1 MMAPPENSKSKESKE
16 QPIARLPSPN
26 GTFQNGQMVKIKA
39 TYWKELRL
47 PIRFQSPSA
56 FWRVCH
62 FSGSSYTL
70 MLPQSGTPLEKVP
83 PDALEALEHQITPGM
98 AVVVTDEALELPVQL
113 ASSWQRCMDNGIK
126 SGIFRQRSSDIM
138 STVSFRDG
146 TVLDI
151 PNANLRPENALP
163 PQPPAIVR
171 TPAQPKATPEP
182 QDLYGFH
189 YLAYV
194 RDQEGVRGA

>member
-1 MMAPPENSKSKESKE
+1 
-16 QPIARLPSPN
+16 
-26 GTFQNGQMVKIKA
+26 
-39 TYWKELRL
+39 
-47 PIRFQSPSA
+47 
-56 FWRVCH
+56 
-62 FSGSSYTL
+62 

-98 AVVVTDEALELPVQL
+98 AVVVTDVPALPVEL
-113 ASSWQRCMDNGIK
+113 ARTWRRCMDNGIK
-126 SGIFRQRSSDIM
+126 SGVFRQRSSDTM
-138 STVSFRDG
+138 STISFRDG

-151 PNANLRPENALP
+151 PNANLRLENA
-163 PQPPAIVR
+163 PPAIVPIVR
-171 TPAQPKATPEP
+171 TPARPKATPEP

>member
-1 MMAPPENSKSKESKE
+1 
-16 QPIARLPSPN
+16 
-26 GTFQNGQMVKIKA
+26 
-39 TYWKELRL
+39 
-47 PIRFQSPSA
+47 
-56 FWRVCH
+56 
-62 FSGSSYTL
+62 

-83 PDALEALEHQITPGM
+83 PDALEALEQITPGM

-113 ASSWQRCMDNGIK
+113 AASWRRCMDNGIK
-126 SGIFRQRSSDIM
+126 SGIFRQRSSDFM
-138 STVSFRDG
+138 STVGFRDG

-163 PQPPAIVR
+163 AQPPAIVR

>member
-1 MMAPPENSKSKESKE
+1 
-16 QPIARLPSPN
+16 
-26 GTFQNGQMVKIKA
+26 
-39 TYWKELRL
+39 
-47 PIRFQSPSA
+47 
-56 FWRVCH
+56 
-62 FSGSSYTL
+62 

-98 AVVVTDEALELPVQL
+98 AVVVTDVPALPVEL
-113 ASSWQRCMDNGIK
+113 ARTWRRCMDNGIK
-126 SGIFRQRSSDIM
+126 SGVFRQRSSDTM
-138 STVSFRDG
+138 STISFRDG

-151 PNANLRPENALP
+151 PNANLRLENAP
-163 PQPPAIVR
+163 IVR
-171 TPAQPKATPEP
+171 TPARPKGTPARPKATPEP